1 MSYVTRYR
9 VPISGTFPISGH
21 TGTDIVNHIPD
32 IGINIGINIG
42 CPDIGDMLSRYR
54 CQYRVPISGVPI
66 SGYDSHRCRSQY
78 RTRYRITECAPVI
91 APHSLHIVPDRR
103 SSQSPVAFRGG
114 DPPIPVLQE
123 CANLC
128 VSWSLEGLAPLDPR
142 AVLSIRSASDV
153 LVRTKDS
160 QASFVGRLR
169 RLFVQDLP
177 ILVTTHSRVLFL
189 EFHANDE
196 VPVQSRPIKLGLQL
210 ADLI

>member
-1 MSYVTRYR
+1 MLPDIGYRYR

-128 VSWSLEGLAPLDPR
+128 VSLSLEGLAPLDPEPSFPYGPLPMCSCVPKIR
-142 AVLSIRSASDV
+142 KRLSSGVSAGC
-153 LVRTKDS
+153 LYKTCP
-160 QASFVGRLR
+160 FW
-169 RLFVQDLP
+169 
-177 ILVTTHSRVLFL
+177 
-189 EFHANDE
+189 
-196 VPVQSRPIKLGLQL
+196 
-210 ADLI
+210 